1 MELDSKLK
9 EIVKQEKELET
20 LNSYVDNMT
29 DFSSKK
35 LLENP
40 EKSKVSSI
48 FDLNNKRMMK
58 EIYGK
63 LRNIAELDSIT
74 LQELND

>member
-1 MELDSKLK
+1 MEMMLK
-9 EIVKQEKELET
+9 KFNF

-29 DFSSKK
+29 
-35 LLENP
+35 

>member
-1 MELDSKLK
+1 MEMMLK
-9 EIVKQEKELET
+9 KFI
-20 LNSYVDNMT
+20 T

>member
-1 MELDSKLK
+1 
-9 EIVKQEKELET
+9 
-20 LNSYVDNMT
+20 MT